1 MAYNNNNDVRQFE
14 LSQPPSDG
22 ISNLVYS
29 KSGLLLVSSWDSV
42 LLSFS
47 SFPLTFPHLLPNFTL
62 SLEYL
67 FINIYLLIF
76 LN

>member
-47 SFPLTFPHLLPNFTL
+47 SFPLTFFPILLFHL
-62 SLEYL
+62 
-67 FINIYLLIF
+67 NIYLLIF